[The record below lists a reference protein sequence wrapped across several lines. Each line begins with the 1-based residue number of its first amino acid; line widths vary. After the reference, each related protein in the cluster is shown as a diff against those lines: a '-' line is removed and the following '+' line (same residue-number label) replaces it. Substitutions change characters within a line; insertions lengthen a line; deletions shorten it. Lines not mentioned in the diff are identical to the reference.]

1 MQDTV
6 YFEAGS
12 EIDKADRALAQAA
25 HQYHS
30 AKTPE
35 AKLALRQHLR
45 LCAILFAASAQEL
58 LPKVDR

>member
-1 MQDTV
+1 MQETL

-12 EIDKADRALAQAA
+12 AIDKADRALAQAA

-35 AKLALRQHLR
+35 AKKALRQHLR
-45 LCAILFAASAQEL
+45 RCAILFAASAQDL
-58 LPKVDR
+58 VGGTK